1 MPAKL
6 ILLIGGLYGLL
17 AVLLGAFGA
26 HGLREVLS
34 ASSLASWQTGVL
46 YQLVHAPVMLITA
59 LWLRRGHDGHGGP
72 AVLRLAGLLFALGIL
87 TFSGSIYALVLFNT
101 SWSAWL
107 GPVTPLGGLALIAGW
122 TCLCVAALKTQDT

>member
-34 ASSLASWQTGVL
+34 AESLASWQTGVL

-59 LWLRRGHDGHGGP
+59 LWLRHGGP
-72 AVLRLAGLLFALGIL
+72 AVLRLTGLLFALGIL
-87 TFSGSIYALVLFNT
+87 IFSGSIYALVLFNT

>member
-1 MPAKL
+1 MPAKP
-6 ILLIGGLYGLL
+6 IFLIGGLYGLL
-17 AVLLGAFGA
+17 AVLLGAFGT

-34 ASSLASWQTGVL
+34 ASSFVSWQTGVL

-59 LWLRRGHDGHGGP
+59 LWLRHGGP
-72 AVLRLAGLLFALGIL
+72 AVLRLAGLFFALGIL

-107 GPVTPLGGLALIAGW
+107 GPVTPFGGLALITGW
-122 TCLCVAALKTQDT
+122 TCFCVAALKTQDT

>member
-1 MPAKL
+1 MPAKS
-6 ILLIGGLYGLL
+6 IFLIGGIYGLL

-34 ASSLASWQTGVL
+34 ASSFVSWQTGVL

-59 LWLRRGHDGHGGP
+59 LWLRHGGP
-72 AVLRLAGLLFALGIL
+72 AVLRLAGLFFALGIL

-101 SWSAWL
+101 SWSASL

>member
-1 MPAKL
+1 MPAKR

-34 ASSLASWQTGVL
+34 AASLASWQTGVL

-59 LWLRRGHDGHGGP
+59 MWLRHGGP
-72 AVLRLAGLLFALGIL
+72 AILRLAGLLFALGIL

>member
-1 MPAKL
+1 MPAKP

-17 AVLLGAFGA
+17 AVMLGAFGA
-26 HGLREVLS
+26 HGLREVLP
-34 ASSLASWQTGVL
+34 ASSLASWQTGVF

-59 LWLRRGHDGHGGP
+59 LWLRHGGP
-72 AVLRLAGLLFALGIL
+72 AVLRLAGLSFALGVL
-87 TFSGSIYALVLFNT
+87 TFSGSIYGLVLLNT

-122 TCLCVAALKTQDT
+122 TCLWVAALKTQVS

>member
-59 LWLRRGHDGHGGP
+59 MWLRHDGP

-87 TFSGSIYALVLFNT
+87 TFSGSIYALVLINT

-107 GPVTPLGGLALIAGW
+107 GPVTPLGGLVLIAGW
-122 TCLCVAALKTQDT
+122 TCLCVAVLKTQDT